1 MMKTDAS
8 AAQIF
13 LVLKKAFLP
22 HLPLNKKNSLKFFR
36 ISKNTSSPLP
46 SHPPPLNTLVFQLFQ
61 VVQKKNIGLSN
72 HGSLKLLLKRM
83 QYCQIQVKS
92 LNEHC

>member
-36 ISKNTSSPLP
+36 ISKNTSSPRP
-46 SHPPPLNTLVFQLFQ
+46 AQPPQPRPLENTRFPT
-61 VVQKKNIGLSN
+61 LSRGTEKD
-72 HGSLKLLLKRM
+72 HWLDMG
-83 QYCQIQVKS
+83 
-92 LNEHC
+92 

>member
-46 SHPPPLNTLVFQLFQ
+46 SHPPIPRPLENTRFPT
-61 VVQKKNIGLSN
+61 LS
-72 HGSLKLLLKRM
+72 GSTEK
-83 QYCQIQVKS
+83 
-92 LNEHC
+92 EHWLDMG